1 MIAYTMVGTNNLEE
15 GIAFYAKLFEGSE
28 VKPLFKTPRG
38 GQFFGK
44 NPNEPM
50 LVVGLP
56 YDEQPASNGN
66 GVMVALRFETT
77 EEVDALYEKAIA
89 AGGADEGEPGWR
101 LENVFYGAYFRDPDG
116 NKICACKMN
125 FG

>member
-1 MIAYTMVGTNNLEE
+1 MIAYTMIGTNNLDE
-15 GIAFYAKLFEGSE
+15 GIGFYQKVFEGSD

-44 NPNEPM
+44 SPNEPM

-56 YDEQPASNGN
+56 YDEQPASVGN
-66 GVMVALRFETT
+66 GVMVALTD
-77 EEVDALYEKAIA
+77 EVDTFYEQAIA

-116 NKICACKMN
+116 NKICACKTN